1 LTKYECSRV
10 KLDVIDVVKTVSRKY
25 AKVFWV
31 LSIDTVVIE
40 MIQLPL
46 QIMFIGKI
54 YRLSDV
60 RKEKK
65 KIKQK

>member
-1 LTKYECSRV
+1 
-10 KLDVIDVVKTVSRKY
+10 VSRKY

-60 RKEKK
+60 CKEKK
-65 KIKQK
+65 KSNKSN